1 MEVVGHGGAGDFFP
15 GNSLSSIQKA
25 LEIGVDR
32 IEVDVQVAANRR
44 LVLVHD
50 DEVKIDGRHERVK
63 NLSVDRL
70 RGALDGL
77 LTLEEAIEL
86 IRGNA
91 RLMVDMKSSGYEAE
105 VADCV
110 NRAGVAGETIVS
122 STYAWSLRR
131 VKHAAP
137 DVAIG
142 LSTGHISTVM
152 RRNTL
157 VRLTSGVLAAI
168 TPLPLVTTAKWIG
181 ANYLMLNYRICT
193 RRAVRRAHGAGLGV
207 YAWTVNHPKPMRR
220 LIGDGVDGIIS
231 NRPDLVNELLGRS
244 QTPVPIDPV
253 A

>member
-32 IEVDVQVAANRR
+32 IEIDVQVAANRR

-50 DEVKIDGRHERVK
+50 DEVKIDGHRERVK
-63 NLSVDRL
+63 DLTVDRL
-70 RGALDGL
+70 RGALTGL
-77 LTLEEAIEL
+77 LTLEDAIEL

-91 RLMVDMKSSGYEAE
+91 MLMIDMKASGYEAE
-105 VADCV
+105 VADCID
-110 NRAGVAGETIVS
+110 RAGVAGETIVS

-137 DVAIG
+137 GIAIG

-157 VRLTSGVLAAI
+157 FRLTSGVLAAI
-168 TPLPLVTTAKWIG
+168 TPIPLVTTARLIG
-181 ANYLMLNYRICT
+181 ADHLMLNYRICT
-193 RRAVRRAHGAGLGV
+193 PRAVHRARQAGLGV

-244 QTPVPIDPV
+244 QTPVPIDPL